1 MTSCFGERTNSI
13 ADYAEPFDDQAWTIM
28 LEKWEIADD
37 LKGTE
42 SALQYNGDITEIQ
55 INESP
60 SDGNTFLLVELTI
73 EKQKSGASSFVW
85 KDLFVLDEQ
94 GKTYFRHPNDTFLE
108 NYNFP
113 RIKSTDLTIGKNKGF
128 ICFEIP
134 KSITND
140 KLFLVYE
147 SPEGVVQIPLK

>member
-1 MTSCFGERTNSI
+1 
-13 ADYAEPFDDQAWTIM
+13 M
-28 LEKWEIADD
+28 LEKWEIAND

-85 KDLFVLDEQ
+85 KDLFVLDEE
-94 GKTYFRHPNDTFLE
+94 GNKNTFDT
-108 NYNFP
+108 P
-113 RIKSTDLTIGKNKGF
+113 TIHF
-128 ICFEIP
+128 
-134 KSITND
+134 
-140 KLFLVYE
+140 
-147 SPEGVVQIPLK
+147 